1 MRSCRLLTWR
11 RRSLLLRGSCWGMP
25 PALYP
30 GGGRC
35 IFLLPFHHFQI
46 VAARLVSVASA
57 SCMDQDEDLAFSVD
71 AQAFSRVLVEY
82 LVGTFDLDEV
92 VSAPEASQLWCS
104 SRPCVVGYFRRVR
117 GLHAALFLDGPRIL
131 RPGVSF
137 VDGPVETVC
146 NSLVKLH
153 RGEPDLAPAA

>member
-11 RRSLLLRGSCWGMP
+11 RHSLLLRGSCWGML

-35 IFLLPFHHFQI
+35 IFLWHVPSL
-46 VAARLVSVASA
+46 S
-57 SCMDQDEDLAFSVD
+57 D
-71 AQAFSRVLVEY
+71 SRCRSGVRILCFPYGSRRGSGLLCGCPGVQLCACRY
-82 LVGTFDLDEV
+82 LVGAFDLDEV

-146 NSLVKLH
+146 DSLVKLH
-153 RGEPDLAPAA
+153 RREPDLAPAA